1 MDFLDTLNLV
11 VKNIGDKANDAL
23 ELTRLTGKIAADRAA
38 AGEDLKKIGAM
49 YYEVYAATGEA
60 VPEVLELCQSAKAH
74 YDAAAA
80 AQADIDRSKAANA
93 PAPAQDVACPV
104 CGKVVPADANY
115 CPVCGAR
122 ISHPAEEAP
131 QPAAE
136 EPAEAPAEAPAEEV
150 VAAEDPAPAEP
161 QAEDAD
167 FAPQE

>member
-23 ELTRLTGKIAADRAA
+23 ELTRLTGKIAAERAA

-49 YYEVYAATGEA
+49 YYETFAATGEA

-80 AQADIDRSKAANA
+80 AQADIDRIKAANA

-115 CPVCGAR
+115 CPVCGAK
-122 ISHPAEEAP
+122 IPHPEEAP

-136 EPAEAPAEAPAEEV
+136 VPVEEPAEEV

-167 FAPQE
+167 FVPQE

>member
-23 ELTRLTGKIAADRAA
+23 ELTRLTGKIAAERAA

-49 YYEVYAATGEA
+49 YYETFAATGEA

-74 YDAAAA
+74 YEAAAA
-80 AQADIDRSKAANA
+80 AQADINRIKAANA
-93 PAPAQDVACPV
+93 PAPAKDAVCPV
-104 CGKVVPADANY
+104 CGKVVSADTNY
-115 CPVCGAR
+115 CPVCGAK
-122 ISHPAEEAP
+122 IPHPEEAP
-131 QPAAE
+131 QSAAE
-136 EPAEAPAEAPAEEV
+136 VPVEEPAEEV

-167 FAPQE
+167 FVPQE